1 MPDSF
6 PIGTRVFH
14 LTVHVFG
21 TVVEPDR
28 AMPKDA
34 TAVRYDGETTRSGY
48 QPGIGR
54 PSIANGELE
63 GLPSAVLALWNSK
76 AAFSP
81 KHSRALGTCAVMSVQ
96 ALAHRPRIS
105 TSLRCAAT
113 IM

>member
-34 TAVRYDGETTRSGY
+34 TAVRYDGETTIWHTPTVRLRLAEPWEED
-48 QPGIGR
+48 QP
-54 PSIANGELE
+54 
-63 GLPSAVLALWNSK
+63 
-76 AAFSP
+76 
-81 KHSRALGTCAVMSVQ
+81 
-96 ALAHRPRIS
+96 
-105 TSLRCAAT
+105 
-113 IM
+113 